1 VKIGLPNDSQSNES
15 QKEKTMR
22 KLSLVFML
30 CMFVL
35 VAQQTATRLWA
46 QGEKKD
52 APPEPKFKVGEVAP
66 DFKLLDQ
73 NRKEVKLSDYLG
85 KKNVALAFYVFAFTG
100 G

>member
-73 NRKEVKLSDYLG
+73 NRKEVKLSDYRG